1 MQIVVSTACIIVVG
15 WYMPYDSLRANRLE
29 LFTECVTLCV
39 LYSLIMFTD
48 FVGDPE
54 TRYTCGK
61 VFMALM
67 VLYTVVHVS
76 LLVHS

>member
-1 MQIVVSTACIIVVG
+1 MLISTVFIIVVG
-15 WYMPYDSLRANRLE
+15 WFKPFDSLRSNRLE
-29 LFTECVTLCV
+29 LFTECVTLGV
-39 LYSLIMFTD
+39 LYTLIMFTD

-67 VLYTVVHVS
+67 LLYTVVHVS